1 MTSYYS
7 DNPNR
12 TIALEKCLQKIITNE
27 KVPVRRNLAKI
38 IELWN
43 TSAHFIT
50 EEYEMV
56 YILLFQAFPYVI
68 G

>member
-1 MTSYYS
+1 M
-7 DNPNR
+7 
-12 TIALEKCLQKIITNE
+12 EKCLQKIITNE